1 MPPPS
6 RSLEVSW
13 AGKSKER
20 SLVGPLMD
28 VTAATLF
35 PSLSESGGR
44 VTGLRM
50 PQDEP
55 VWVMLDKSNMSGL
68 AKQLEF
74 LLRGIGS
81 NQRGL
86 APSVTID
93 ESNGPVHIVDGSLIG
108 PSVHIEGPSYI
119 AGEVRHGAYVR
130 SHSWICRGA
139 VVGHATEVKHSLL
152 LPGAKAPHFNYVG
165 DSVLGRDVN
174 LGAGCKLS
182 NLRHDGREIRIHN
195 LGIDTGLRK
204 FGAILG
210 EGVQIGCNAV
220 CNPGT
225 VLGHGCNVWPN
236 VTVSGG
242 HPSGSVLRE

>member
-1 MPPPS
+1 
-6 RSLEVSW
+6 
-13 AGKSKER
+13 
-20 SLVGPLMD
+20 MD
-28 VTAATLF
+28 VTSAALF
-35 PSLSESGGR
+35 PSLSESGGK

-50 PQDEP
+50 PRDEP
-55 VWVMLDKSNMSGL
+55 VWVMLDKANMSGL

-74 LLRGIGS
+74 LLQGIGS
-81 NQRGL
+81 NRRGL
-86 APSVTID
+86 DPSVTID

-108 PSVHIEGPSYI
+108 PSAHIEGPSYI

-165 DSVLGRDVN
+165 DSILGRGVN

-182 NLRHDGREIRIHN
+182 NLRNDGREIRIHN
-195 LGIDTGLRK
+195 LGVDTGLRK

-225 VLGHGCNVWPN
+225 VLA
-236 VTVSGG
+236 VSYT
-242 HPSGSVLRE
+242 HLPLPTIYSV

>member
-1 MPPPS
+1 
-6 RSLEVSW
+6 
-13 AGKSKER
+13 
-20 SLVGPLMD
+20 
-28 VTAATLF
+28 
-35 PSLSESGGR
+35 
-44 VTGLRM
+44 
-50 PQDEP
+50 
-55 VWVMLDKSNMSGL
+55 MSGL

-74 LLRGIGS
+74 LLQGIGS
-81 NQRGL
+81 NRRGL
-86 APSVTID
+86 DPSVTID

-139 VVGHATEVKHSLL
+139 VIGHATEVKHSLL

-165 DSVLGRDVN
+165 DSILGRDVN

-182 NLRHDGREIRIHN
+182 NLRNDSREIRIHN

-225 VLGHGCNVWPN
+225 VLGQGCNVWPN

>member
-1 MPPPS
+1 MP
-6 RSLEVSW
+6 
-13 AGKSKER
+13 K
-20 SLVGPLMD
+20 
-28 VTAATLF
+28 
-35 PSLSESGGR
+35 
-44 VTGLRM
+44 
-50 PQDEP
+50 DEP
-55 VWVMLDKSNMSGL
+55 AWVLLDKSNMSGL

-74 LLRGIGS
+74 LLQGIGS
-81 NQRGL
+81 NRRGL
-86 APSVTID
+86 DPSVTID

-165 DSVLGRDVN
+165 DSILGRDVN

-182 NLRHDGREIRIHN
+182 NLRNDGREIRIHN

-225 VLGHGCNVWPN
+225 VLGQGCNVWPN

>member
-1 MPPPS
+1 
-6 RSLEVSW
+6 
-13 AGKSKER
+13 
-20 SLVGPLMD
+20 
-28 VTAATLF
+28 
-35 PSLSESGGR
+35 
-44 VTGLRM
+44 M

-86 APSVTID
+86 DPSVTID

-182 NLRHDGREIRIHN
+182 NLRNDGREIRIHN

-225 VLGHGCNVWPN
+225 VLGQGCNVWPN
-236 VTVSGG
+236 VMVSGG

>member
-1 MPPPS
+1 MP
-6 RSLEVSW
+6 
-13 AGKSKER
+13 K
-20 SLVGPLMD
+20 
-28 VTAATLF
+28 
-35 PSLSESGGR
+35 
-44 VTGLRM
+44 
-50 PQDEP
+50 DEP
-55 VWVMLDKSNMSGL
+55 AWVLLDKSNMSGL

-74 LLRGIGS
+74 LLQGIGS

-86 APSVTID
+86 DPSVTID

-139 VVGHATEVKHSLL
+139 VIGHATEVKHSLL

-165 DSVLGRDVN
+165 DSILGRDVN

-182 NLRHDGREIRIHN
+182 NLRNDGREIRIHN
-195 LGIDTGLRK
+195 LGVDTGLRK

-225 VLGHGCNVWPN
+225 VLGQGCNVWPN

>member
-1 MPPPS
+1 MP
-6 RSLEVSW
+6 
-13 AGKSKER
+13 K
-20 SLVGPLMD
+20 
-28 VTAATLF
+28 
-35 PSLSESGGR
+35 
-44 VTGLRM
+44 
-50 PQDEP
+50 DEP
-55 VWVMLDKSNMSGL
+55 AWVLLDKSNMSGL

-74 LLRGIGS
+74 LLQGIGS
-81 NQRGL
+81 NRRGL
-86 APSVTID
+86 DPSVTID

-139 VVGHATEVKHSLL
+139 VIGHATEVKHSLL

-165 DSVLGRDVN
+165 DSILGRDVN

-182 NLRHDGREIRIHN
+182 NLRNDGREIRIHN

-225 VLGHGCNVWPN
+225 VLGQGCNVWPN

>member
-1 MPPPS
+1 
-6 RSLEVSW
+6 
-13 AGKSKER
+13 
-20 SLVGPLMD
+20 
-28 VTAATLF
+28 
-35 PSLSESGGR
+35 
-44 VTGLRM
+44 
-50 PQDEP
+50 
-55 VWVMLDKSNMSGL
+55 MSGL

-74 LLRGIGS
+74 LLQGIGS
-81 NQRGL
+81 NRRGL
-86 APSVTID
+86 DPSVTID

-108 PSVHIEGPSYI
+108 PSAHIEGPSYI
-119 AGEVRHGAYVR
+119 AGEVRHSAYVR

-165 DSVLGRDVN
+165 DSILGRDVN

-182 NLRHDGREIRIHN
+182 NLRNDGREIRIHN

-225 VLGHGCNVWPN
+225 VLGQGCNVWPN

-242 HPSGSVLRE
+242 HPSGSILRE

>member
-1 MPPPS
+1 
-6 RSLEVSW
+6 
-13 AGKSKER
+13 
-20 SLVGPLMD
+20 MD
-28 VTAATLF
+28 VTAAALF
-35 PSLSESGGR
+35 PSLSETGGK

-50 PQDEP
+50 PDDEP
-55 VWVMLDKSNMSGL
+55 AWILLDKSNPNGL
-68 AKQLEF
+68 ANQLEF
-74 LLRGIGS
+74 LLQGLGS
-81 NQRGL
+81 NRRGL
-86 APSVTID
+86 HDSVTID
-93 ESNGPVHIVDGSLIG
+93 ESKGPVHIVDGSLIG
-108 PSVHIEGPSYI
+108 PSSHIEGPSYI

-165 DSVLGRDVN
+165 DSILGRGVN

-182 NLRHDGREIRIHN
+182 NLRNDGRQIRIHN
-195 LGIDTGLRK
+195 LGVDTQLRK

-225 VLGHGCNVWPN
+225 VLGTNCNVWPN

-242 HPSGSVLRE
+242 HPAGSVLRE

>member
-1 MPPPS
+1 
-6 RSLEVSW
+6 
-13 AGKSKER
+13 
-20 SLVGPLMD
+20 MD
-28 VTAATLF
+28 VTAAALF
-35 PSLSESGGR
+35 PSLSETGGR

-50 PQDEP
+50 PEDDP
-55 VWVMLDKSNMSGL
+55 VWVLLDKSNPNGL
-68 AKQLEF
+68 ASQLEF
-74 LLRGIGS
+74 LLQGLRS
-81 NQRGL
+81 NRRGL
-86 APSVTID
+86 HDSITID
-93 ESNGPVHIVDGSLIG
+93 ESKGPVHIVDGSLIG

-165 DSVLGRDVN
+165 DSILGRGVN
-174 LGAGCKLS
+174 LVAGCKLS
-182 NLRHDGREIRIHN
+182 NLRNDGRQIRIHN
-195 LGIDTGLRK
+195 LGIDTNLRK

-225 VLGHGCNVWPN
+225 VLGTEYNVWPN

-242 HPSGSVLRE
+242 HPTGSVLRE